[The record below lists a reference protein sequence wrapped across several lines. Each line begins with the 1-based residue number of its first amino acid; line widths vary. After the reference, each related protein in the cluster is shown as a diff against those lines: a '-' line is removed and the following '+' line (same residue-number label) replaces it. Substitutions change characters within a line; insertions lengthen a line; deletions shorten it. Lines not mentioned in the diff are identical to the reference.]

1 MLELTYYNHNQ
12 LKRGLLKLF
21 LPAIEHLGALGYWL
35 VLLISLLESLAFIGV
50 IIPGSALVV
59 AAGFMAAH
67 GYFDIGDL
75 IWFAAIGAILGD
87 GISYYL
93 GTKGTKFFRN
103 ENKIL
108 KLSHLDRGK
117 HFFKKHGNKS
127 VFLGRFIGSV
137 RPIIPFIAGL
147 SKMDKKAFFFWNIAS
162 AFFVGDGSFA
172 NWIFFRR
179 SR

>member
-1 MLELTYYNHNQ
+1 MDHLNY
-12 LKRGLLKLF
+12 F
-21 LPAIEHLGALGYWL
+21 PPAIEHLGALGYWL

-59 AAGFMAAH
+59 AAGFLMAAH

-117 HFFKKHGNKS
+117 HFFQKAWQQKR
-127 VFLGRFIGSV
+127 FLGQIHWFRKTDY
-137 RPIIPFIAGL
+137 PFHCRTIQ
-147 SKMDKKAFFFWNIAS
+147 MDKLGISPALFC
-162 AFFVGDGSFA
+162 G
-172 NWIFFRR
+172 
-179 SR
+179 